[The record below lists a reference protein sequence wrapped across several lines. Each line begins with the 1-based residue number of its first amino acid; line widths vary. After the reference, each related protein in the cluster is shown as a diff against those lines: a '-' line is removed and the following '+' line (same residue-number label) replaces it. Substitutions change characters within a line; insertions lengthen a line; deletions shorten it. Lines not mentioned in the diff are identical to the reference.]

1 MKTRIKVQQIKCT
14 CVDICYLLSEENKQ
28 NGEGEGEET
37 GHFADHNSWFNLT
50 KLEFGIT

>member
-28 NGEGEGEET
+28 NGGED
-37 GHFADHNSWFNLT
+37 GHFAVRNSWFNLT
-50 KLEFGIT
+50 NQEFGIT